1 VGAAGRRL
9 LQRAWHG
16 RGSAASGHP
25 RNFVSTVV
33 FVDLEDDLVEHW
45 TLPDDERELVSGL
58 HGEVR

>member
-1 VGAAGRRL
+1 ML
-9 LQRAWHG
+9 ELAWHG